1 MKNYNINTL
10 LDKHNFSAYYN
21 LYCPIALQAQ
31 TLTSWKDYYFPDFAD
46 YTTNNGYSCKN
57 LGFRDSLLV
66 DTKSHSEF
74 IDAAGQTKTWESG
87 TQFINNYRP
96 SNSADNLDNEARLK
110 ETNYLILPPS
120 SNYFYVPG
128 YFERDGATI
137 YGFQRYFDKNS
148 EVAKYGYRWS
158 ALTNGNIPRYF
169 GEGATNILHR
179 KFAIS
184 GQSLPYLRSLETQAI
199 GVRGTPQRFPKP
211 IDELIRI
218 ENHQL
223 ETTVADSLINN
234 YDDPQRDQARYDYKF
249 SYQLTTPSEDGSNW
263 YVPKEYVANWALL
276 LV

>member
-46 YTTNNGYSCKN
+46 YTTKNGYSCKN

-74 IDAAGQTKTWESG
+74 TDAAGQTKTWESG

-96 SNSADNLDNEARLK
+96 SNSADNLDNQARLK

-137 YGFQRYFDKNS
+137 YGFQCYFDKNS
-148 EVAKYGYRWS
+148 EVAKYGYKWS
-158 ALTNGNIPRYF
+158 SLTDGGIPRF
-169 GEGATNILHR
+169 
-179 KFAIS
+179 S
-184 GQSLPYLRSLETQAI
+184 G
-199 GVRGTPQRFPKP
+199 
-211 IDELIRI
+211 
-218 ENHQL
+218 
-223 ETTVADSLINN
+223 
-234 YDDPQRDQARYDYKF
+234 
-249 SYQLTTPSEDGSNW
+249 
-263 YVPKEYVANWALL
+263 
-276 LV
+276 